1 MVRFYCDRCNSE
13 VEGPDDLI
21 EIAVEGRERPTLAAW
36 NWRAEMCRN
45 CYDAMKEAMTNLLGS
60 SDDAKRKPVRRA
72 ST

>member
-21 EIAVEGRERPTLAAW
+21 EVAVEGRERPTLAAW
-36 NWRAEMCRN
+36 NWRAEMCRS
-45 CYDAMKEAMTNLLGS
+45 CYDTLREAMSNLLGTG
-60 SDDAKRKPVRRA
+60 DDAKRKPVRRA